1 MVIASLVQ
9 QLLQFYNT
17 VEAEAMAA
25 SRAIE
30 LSLEVG
36 LQRVALEGDS
46 EVVVTALDRR
56 FWISSLWVVIR
67 GC

>member
-9 QLLQFYNT
+9 QLPQFYNT

-46 EVVVTALDRR
+46 EVVVTALDRG